1 MSAQDCGVLVAVGLA
16 VEGAGVALGEL
27 VVVGDAEELADAL
40 GVGLGVVP
48 GAAQGT
54 TVELGVALADADGE
68 LVPEGAGAP
77 EAAELGAP
85 EAAELGAPEAAEL
98 GAADALLLSP
108 PDRNGLNTSTVLTL
122 GLCRKFSELM
132 ATAPKFGSGV
142 IT

>member
-1 MSAQDCGVLVAVGLA
+1 M
-16 VEGAGVALGEL
+16 
-27 VVVGDAEELADAL
+27 
-40 GVGLGVVP
+40 VP

-68 LVPEGAGAP
+68 LVPEGA
-77 EAAELGAP
+77 GAP

>member
-1 MSAQDCGVLVAVGLA
+1 
-16 VEGAGVALGEL
+16 
-27 VVVGDAEELADAL
+27 
-40 GVGLGVVP
+40 VVP

-68 LVPEGAGAP
+68 LVPAVADADGELVPAVADADGELVPTGAGAP

-98 GAADALLLSP
+98 GAADALPLADP
-108 PDRNGLNTSTVLTL
+108 GRNGLNTPTVSIL
-122 GLCRKFSELM
+122 GLCRKFIELM